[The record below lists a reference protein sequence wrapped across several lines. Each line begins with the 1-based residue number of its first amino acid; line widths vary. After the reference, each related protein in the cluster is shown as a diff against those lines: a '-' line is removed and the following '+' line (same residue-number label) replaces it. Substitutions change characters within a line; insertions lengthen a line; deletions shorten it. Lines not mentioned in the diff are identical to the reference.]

1 MGLQFNLVGSLFR
14 IWRFFL
20 IMLFRFGAVL
30 LNVVINGI
38 LFSERVL
45 SFFRYWRY
53 LLSCLSLFFLIWPA
67 FRFSFLVST
76 GSLVVSCVESCWR
89 LAAPLVCSLFFSG
102 C

>member
-53 LLSCLSLFFLIWPA
+53 LYLFLNFIVFVFCFTSL
-67 FRFSFLVST
+67 
-76 GSLVVSCVESCWR
+76 
-89 LAAPLVCSLFFSG
+89 
-102 C
+102 